1 MMLFLAPTIV
11 MLLIKDII
19 QGTRM
24 ESALIDLLQNP
35 NGKMIIVGVALAVSI
50 LVLAVSY
57 VISVRIYSSK
67 EF

>member
-1 MMLFLAPTIV
+1 
-11 MLLIKDII
+11 MLLAKDII

-24 ESALIDLLQNP
+24 ESALINLLQNP

>member
-1 MMLFLAPTIV
+1 
-11 MLLIKDII
+11 
-19 QGTRM
+19 M

>member
-1 MMLFLAPTIV
+1 MLFFAPTIV

-24 ESALIDLLQNP
+24 ESALIGLLQNQ
-35 NGKMIIVGVALAVSI
+35 NGKMIIVGMALAVSI

-57 VISVRIYSSK
+57 VISVKIYSRK

>member
-1 MMLFLAPTIV
+1 M

-24 ESALIDLLQNP
+24 ESALIGLLQNQ

-57 VISVRIYSSK
+57 VISVRIYSRK